1 MSDDSIFVNGLS
13 VEDMIWLL
21 KRPFPAD
28 KIHWRVGSTNQ
39 KAQAKQTG
47 DQRARPTKGVALAY
61 IDARD
66 AMHRLDEVV
75 GPANWQD
82 RYPWSESGKLCCEIG
97 ILIDGE
103 WRWKANGAGD
113 TNMEADKGAFSDA
126 FKRAAVMWG
135 IGRYLY
141 ALPNEWME
149 LNERGQLKDKPK
161 LPEWAVPNEFNSLQE
176 RTKFHTALA
185 RAWAD
190 KDGQGIMEVVGDMT
204 QEQQLDLWRDF
215 NSTQRREIKELL
227 AEARKSAETQ

>member
-1 MSDDSIFVNGLS
+1 MYEQHNAFADELS
-13 VEDMIWLL
+13 VEEMMWLL

-39 KAQAKQTG
+39 KAEAKRTG
-47 DQRARPTKGVALAY
+47 DQRAKPTKGIALGY

-66 AMHRLDEVV
+66 AMGRLDEVV
-75 GPANWQD
+75 GPADWQD

-97 ILIDGE
+97 IRINGE

-141 ALPNEWME
+141 ALPNEWTE
-149 LNERGQLKDKPK
+149 LNERGQLKEKPA
-161 LPEWAVPNEFNSLQE
+161 LPDWAVPNEFQSKQE
-176 RTKFHTALA
+176 RDKWVTAMHQ
-185 RAWAD
+185 AWAD
-190 KDGQGIMEVVGDMT
+190 RDAEKLLDYKGTLSM
-204 QEQQLDLWRDF
+204 EQQLDIWREF
-215 NSTQRREIKELL
+215 TPTQRREMKEMVKQQQ
-227 AEARKSAETQ
+227 EAA